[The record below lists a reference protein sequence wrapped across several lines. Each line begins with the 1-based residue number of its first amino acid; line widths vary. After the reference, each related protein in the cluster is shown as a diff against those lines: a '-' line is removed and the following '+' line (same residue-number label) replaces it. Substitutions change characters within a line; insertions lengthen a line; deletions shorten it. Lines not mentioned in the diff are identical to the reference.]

1 LSQEGSLIL
10 RESFLVGILLPCLA
24 AFASVSASAT
34 VLISTEEAK
43 LPPPKGA
50 VAMDRRGV
58 TRAPKIILVS
68 STEPVH
74 SPIHLQLK
82 FESFG
87 GTKIDENSIKVTYLR
102 TPNVDLTP
110 RVKSFVKATG
120 IDMPD
125 AELPAGD
132 YTLRVDIKDTE
143 GRVGSTSFVLQVEP

>member
-1 LSQEGSLIL
+1 LIL
-10 RESFLVGILLPCLA
+10 RESFLVGVLVLCLA

-34 VLISTEEAK
+34 VLISPEEAK

-50 VAMDRRGV
+50 VAIDRRGV

-74 SPIHLQLK
+74 SPVHLQLR

-87 GTKIDENSIKVTYLR
+87 GTKIDQDSVKVTYLR

-110 RVKSFVKATG
+110 RVKSFVQATG
-120 IDMPD
+120 IDMPE

-143 GRVGSTSFVLQVEP
+143 GRVGSTSFVLQIEP

>member
-1 LSQEGSLIL
+1 
-10 RESFLVGILLPCLA
+10 
-24 AFASVSASAT
+24 
-34 VLISTEEAK
+34 
-43 LPPPKGA
+43 
-50 VAMDRRGV
+50 MDRRGV

-68 STEPVH
+68 GTEPVH

-125 AELPAGD
+125 AELPVGD

-143 GRVGSTSFVLQVEP
+143 GRVASTSFVLRVEP